1 MKKLKVQVR
10 NFIKYSCERGKGIIF
25 QPEIAVQLS
34 RKMNQNK
41 AKRLKISTYYAYQ
54 TKAEES
60 SYLFQKRIKDRLA
73 QLRPK
78 TTSKNVED
86 ECYHLVEEV
95 LTGQNEMICMMFIAY
110 K

>member
-1 MKKLKVQVR
+1 MKKLKERKR
-10 NFIKYSCERGKGIIF
+10 NYIPARNCCSAFPKNESKQGQE
-25 QPEIAVQLS
+25 
-34 RKMNQNK
+34 
-41 AKRLKISTYYAYQ
+41 

-60 SYLFQKRIKDRLA
+60 SYLFQKRSDNEWIKDRLA

>member
-1 MKKLKVQVR
+1 MKKLKERKR
-10 NFIKYSCERGKGIIF
+10 NYIPARNCCSAFPKNESKQGQEVAYIF
-25 QPEIAVQLS
+25 
-34 RKMNQNK
+34 
-41 AKRLKISTYYAYQ
+41 RLKISTYYAYQ

-86 ECYHLVEEV
+86 ECYHLVEET
-95 LTGQNEMICMMFIAY
+95 LPSFGLWALRSLGYTFF
-110 K
+110 